1 MENYSAL
8 NLPFDATTDEIR
20 SAYFDAARK
29 YHPDANN
36 SDDNGRRF
44 IEIQQA
50 YDVLS
55 NPNRRAAYDKTLPAA
70 AKTPPE
76 VKVDVSY
83 SRTTIHQSEKP
94 QMIYALLEME
104 CLKPSSAENLPPA
117 HVCIILDRS
126 SSMRGERLDMVR
138 SNILQLLHKMKPTDV
153 ISIIT
158 FSDRAEVLIPPTVVA
173 DVKRPESLLYGI
185 GPGGATEIFQGL
197 ELGFEVF
204 RRFAGRSNFLKH
216 LILITDGQTYGDEE
230 RCYELAERSN
240 IEGISINALGI
251 GHEWNDIFLDRLASL
266 SGGKSIYIR
275 NKEDL
280 TQFIEQK
287 IQTLSVNYARK
298 TELHLELPDDIH
310 LTDAFRILPD
320 GNPLEVV
327 SPIQLGVLEYGR
339 KTSVIL
345 EFKIDR
351 LPLERTTG
359 EIARGRILFEVPT
372 KSIPIER
379 VFVNLER
386 VVRESWVKEKV
397 PTAIFNAMSQLSL
410 YRLQE
415 KAREEAAAGDTDN
428 ATRHLKFLA
437 NRLMARGNHELAH
450 SALLEV
456 DRLDNQQGYSESGQK
471 DIKYGTRSL
480 FLLPSP
486 EQ

>member
-8 NLPFDATTDEIR
+8 NLPFDATPDEIR
-20 SAYFDAARK
+20 AAYFDAARK

-36 SDDNGRRF
+36 GEDDGRRF
-44 IEIQQA
+44 IEVQQA
-50 YDVLS
+50 YDILS
-55 NPNRRAAYDKTLPAA
+55 NAARRAAYDRTLPVAV
-70 AKTPPE
+70 KSPPE
-76 VKVDVSY
+76 VRVEVSF

-94 QMIYALLEME
+94 QLIYALLDIE
-104 CLKPSSAENLPPA
+104 CLKNNISDDLPPA

-138 SNILQLLHKMKPTDV
+138 SNIIQLLHKMKPTDV
-153 ISIIT
+153 ISIVT
-158 FSDRAEVLIPPTVVA
+158 FSDRAEVLLPPTVVA
-173 DVKRPESLLYGI
+173 DAKRPESLLFGI

-230 RCYELAERSN
+230 QCYELAERSN
-240 IEGISINALGI
+240 SEGISINALGI
-251 GHEWNDIFLDRLASL
+251 GHEWNDVFLDRLASI

-275 NKEDL
+275 DKEDL
-280 TQFIEQK
+280 AQFIEQK
-287 IQTLSVNYARK
+287 INTLSVNYARRM
-298 TELHLELPDDIH
+298 EMQLDLPNNIQ
-310 LTDAFRILPD
+310 LTDAFRIFPD
-320 GNPLEVV
+320 GNPLEVQ
-327 SPIQLGVLEYGR
+327 SPIQLGSLEYGR
-339 KTSVIL
+339 KTGVIL
-345 EFKIDR
+345 EFKIDG
-351 LPLERTTG
+351 LPG
-359 EIARGRILFEVPT
+359 EQSVGKIANGRIIFEVPT
-372 KSIPIER
+372 KPIPIER
-379 VFVNLER
+379 LFVNLER
-386 VVRESWVKEKV
+386 PITDGWVKEKV

-415 KAREEAAAGDTDN
+415 KAREEAAAGDVEN
-428 ATRHLKFLA
+428 ATKHLKFLA
-437 NRLMARGNHELAH
+437 SRLLIRGNQELAQ

-456 DRLDNQQGYSESGQK
+456 DRLNNQQGFSEAGQK

>member
-1 MENYSAL
+1 MEYYSAL
-8 NLPFDATTDEIR
+8 NLPFDATPDEIR

-29 YHPDANN
+29 FHPDANN
-36 SDDNGRRF
+36 GEDNGRRF
-44 IEIQQA
+44 VEIQQA

-55 NPNRRAAYDKTLPAA
+55 NATRRTAYDRTLPASVR
-70 AKTPPE
+70 TPPE
-76 VKVDVSY
+76 VKVSVSF
-83 SRTTIHQSEKP
+83 SRTTLHQSEKP
-94 QMIYALLEME
+94 QLIYALLEME
-104 CLKPSSAENLPPA
+104 CLKASASDILPPA

-158 FSDRAEVLIPPTVVA
+158 FSDRAEVLVPPTVVSEL
-173 DVKRPESLLYGI
+173 KRPESQLFGI
-185 GPGGATEIFQGL
+185 GPGGATEIYQGL
-197 ELGFEVF
+197 ELGFEIF
-204 RRFAGRSNFLKH
+204 KRYAGRSNFLKH

-240 IEGISINALGI
+240 SEGISINALGI

-275 NKEDL
+275 NREDL
-280 TQFIEQK
+280 AQFIEQK

-298 TELHLELPDDIH
+298 TELHLVLPDDIH
-310 LTDAFRILPD
+310 LTDAFRIFPD
-320 GNPLEVV
+320 GNPLEVL

-351 LPLERTTG
+351 LPEERAIG
-359 EIARGRILFEVPT
+359 EIATGRILLEVPT
-372 KSIPIER
+372 KPIPIER
-379 VFVNLER
+379 VFVSLER
-386 VVRESWVKEKV
+386 PVGQNWVKEKV

-415 KAREEAAAGDTDN
+415 KAREEAAKGDTDN

-456 DRLDNQQGYSESGQK
+456 DRLENQQGFSESGQK

-486 EQ
+486 EL